1 MASNITALDVQSRVC
16 NDAIDKAQKYMGV
29 TCEKMGSI
37 NRKQAKIRD
46 RGDELAHSFVEYAV
60 KELPSMQAGLD
71 GFSKHI
77 SDVQDYRQAYID
89 QIDQKVLPILTD
101 YGKKCKDAKKDL
113 KKFETDRN
121 KERKKIDAMSKSKNT
136 GQLYG
141 QATNWAQ
148 TQNELGRLTESVKRS
163 TKLLEESILK
173 FEEKRLH
180 DLKQSLM
187 EYCRIEMTFAAKCLE
202 QWSSCYQK
210 MAKVNPGEDMIV
222 FQQSLQPYKLTERLG
237 VNSIYGNG
245 TDSTL
250 ANQLQNTSLSQ
261 PQMLTPSAHAQSQQS
276 MATPITSVNRSG
288 NNTGAHSTSVTQMS
302 GQNGN
307 HLEDSEEISEEEES
321 EYETETDEETAEI
334 EETASRPSGSV
345 RTGWN

>member
-1 MASNITALDVQSRVC
+1 
-16 NDAIDKAQKYMGV
+16 MGV
-29 TCEKMGSI
+29 TCDKMGSI

-46 RGDELAHSFVEYAV
+46 RGDELAHNFVEYAV

-89 QIDQKVLPILTD
+89 QVDQKVLPILTN
-101 YGKKCKDAKKDL
+101 YGKKCKDTKKDL

-121 KERKKIDAMSKSKNT
+121 KERKKIDQINKSKST
-136 GQLYG
+136 GQL
-141 QATNWAQ
+141 AQ

-202 QWSSCYQK
+202 QWSNCYQK

-222 FQQSLQPYKLTERLG
+222 FQQSLQPYKLTDRLG

-245 TDSTL
+245 DGSL
-250 ANQLQNTSLSQ
+250 ATQLQNTSLTQ
-261 PQMLTPSAHAQSQQS
+261 PNLLTPSAHATSQKDLQSS
-276 MATPITSVNRSG
+276 AAPVSAVNRSQ
-288 NNTGAHSTSVTQMS
+288 HSTNVSQMT
-302 GQNGN
+302 QNGT
-307 HLEDSEEISEEEES
+307 HDDSEDEEVTDDEGS
-321 EYETETDEETAEI
+321 EYETETDEESAEA
-334 EETASRPSGSV
+334 EEINSRPSGAV
-345 RTGWN
+345 RTGWH

>member
-1 MASNITALDVQSRVC
+1 
-16 NDAIDKAQKYMGV
+16 MGV
-29 TCEKMGSI
+29 TCTKMGSI

-89 QIDQKVLPILTD
+89 QIDQKVLPTLTN
-101 YGKKCKDAKKDL
+101 YGKKCKDTKKDL

-121 KERKKIDAMSKSKNT
+121 KERKKIDQITKSKNT
-136 GQLYG
+136 GQL
-141 QATNWAQ
+141 AQ

-163 TKLLEESILK
+163 TKLLEESILQ

-202 QWSSCYQK
+202 QWSNCYQK

-222 FQQSLQPYKLTERLG
+222 FQQSLQPYKLTDRLG

-245 TDSTL
+245 NGDGSL
-250 ANQLQNTSLSQ
+250 ATQLQNTSLTQ
-261 PQMLTPSAHAQSQQS
+261 PNLLTPSAHATSQKDLQSS
-276 MATPITSVNRSG
+276 ATPVSTVNRT
-288 NNTGAHSTSVTQMS
+288 NHSTSVTQMS
-302 GQNGN
+302 QNGT
-307 HLEDSEEISEEEES
+307 HDDSEEDEEITDEEGS
-321 EYETETDEETAEI
+321 EYETETDEESAEV
-334 EETASRPSGSV
+334 EEINSRPSAAV
-345 RTGWN
+345 RTGWH

>member
-1 MASNITALDVQSRVC
+1 MANATALDVQSRVC
-16 NDAIDKAQKYMGV
+16 NDAIDKAEKYMGV
-29 TCEKMGSI
+29 TCEKIGKI

-89 QIDQKVLPILTD
+89 QVDTKVLPILTD
-101 YGKKCKDAKKDL
+101 YGKKCKDTKKDL
-113 KKFETDRN
+113 KKFESDRN
-121 KERKKIDAMSKSKNT
+121 KERKKIDSISKSKNT
-136 GQLYG
+136 GQL
-141 QATNWAQ
+141 AQ

-163 TKLLEESILK
+163 TKLLEDSILK

-202 QWSSCYQK
+202 QWSNCYQK
-210 MAKVNPGEDMIV
+210 MSKVNPGEDMIV

-237 VNSIYGNG
+237 VNSMYGNG
-245 TDSTL
+245 DGSL
-250 ANQLQNTSLSQ
+250 ANQLQNTSLTQ
-261 PQMLTPSAHAQSQQS
+261 PNMMTPSAHASSQRDLQSS
-276 MATPITSVNRSG
+276 ATPVSTVNR
-288 NNTGAHSTSVTQMS
+288 NQNTTSVTQMS
-302 GQNGN
+302 QNGT
-307 HLEDSEEISEEEES
+307 HQTHDDSDEVTDDEES
-321 EYETETDEETAEI
+321 EYETETDDEVSAEAD
-334 EETASRPSGSV
+334 EPTSRPSGSV
-345 RTGWN
+345 RTGWH